1 MFGNQ
6 SGQAQGGMAFLN
18 KFKENHGGETTSN
31 NENFW
36 SDVWG
41 ARVGFPYSMPKGS
54 QGQIVFLDDV
64 KVFAATPVLI
74 TWVNHN
80 GRNFPKLDFLRSP
93 AYALDGSSTGERCYI
108 SEITGLRSKVIG
120 VVPIID
126 FRPYTDKNGVEH
138 KYSFKHLLVKDMRIL
153 QQFQNISEHHNRGLA
168 FSKMKVSRSLEQTS
182 AGCGDSWF
190 CEGFTTE
197 EELNQFA
204 PDWREKLA
212 SFNFEAGF
220 PAPDLETAKGV
231 LRKHVA
237 VCEKNKDRDHYAVN
251 YNRDAWAELSGEAVS
266 MDAPAAAAP
275 AANQPASVFPET
287 DVPTPS
293 SPFDGMEDLGQ
304 AATSAPAA
312 TSGGSDFNLDEL
324 DNALNDAL
332 G

>member
-1 MFGNQ
+1 M
-6 SGQAQGGMAFLN
+6 
-18 KFKENHGGETTSN
+18 
-31 NENFW
+31 
-36 SDVWG
+36 
-41 ARVGFPYSMPKGS
+41 
-54 QGQIVFLDDV
+54 
-64 KVFAATPVLI
+64 
-74 TWVNHN
+74 
-80 GRNFPKLDFLRSP
+80 
-93 AYALDGSSTGERCYI
+93 
-108 SEITGLRSKVIG
+108 
-120 VVPIID
+120 
-126 FRPYTDKNGVEH
+126 YTDKNVVEH
-138 KYSFKHLLVKDMRIL
+138 KYSFNFCLSRTCVSFSG
-153 QQFQNISEHHNRGLA
+153 FQNISEHLQPWPLA
-168 FSKMKVSRSLEQTS
+168 FLEDEGQQEPQQTS

-304 AATSAPAA
+304 ADTSAPAA
-312 TSGGSDFNLDEL
+312 TSGVSDFNLDEL